1 MSSTIFFV
9 ALVICVSNNLVMTN
23 VNTNT
28 NMPNINIPI
37 ASIEPMYHMKRNVAE
52 HILVVHMGVR
62 YYLYVLVID
71 FVVRYV
77 KHFSKNLDQIW
88 KWILQ
93 GLKLRVKS
101 QKKQEN
107 T

>member
-52 HILVVHMGVR
+52 HILVVHVGLGIM
-62 YYLYVLVID
+62 LEKD
-71 FVVRYV
+71 
-77 KHFSKNLDQIW
+77 KHSRLFFQ
-88 KWILQ
+88 
-93 GLKLRVKS
+93 KLRTLS
-101 QKKQEN
+101 IGIFFTPSEWTTKKAKRNQHQE
-107 T
+107 